1 MSLRGTWYRLHNRLH
16 NKFQHNLQHNLQC
29 DLHSSMYCGIII
41 ALAILAVPDIA
52 TSVFAQ
58 DMKNPSLIID
68 TIEIQAV
75 EFNNIVRT
83 AEIIKLDD
91 IHAVSWQV
99 TIDNNLMYA
108 NPNGNA
114 VLRIYDVATHD
125 EFIEV
130 GMGAQPDHKFWV
142 AVQTPEE
149 GYVVIWR
156 DLERGW
162 SPQSKTIVSY
172 TDRAGL
178 TVNNGARIVVTNL
191 DIGVFGIDAY
201 STYGMEGS
209 TDPPAVNSGVMIVEF
224 LSGDPSENVF
234 ALFPFYVAAGI
245 GVIVGVL
252 FITKRR

>member
-1 MSLRGTWYRLHNRLH
+1 MILNY
-16 NKFQHNLQHNLQC
+16 NLQYSFRFSLSSLQV
-29 DLHSSMYCGIII
+29 
-41 ALAILAVPDIA
+41 ILCYSIVIVLVTITPA
-52 TSVFAQ
+52 FGQ
-58 DMKNPSLIID
+58 DMKNPSLMIE
-68 TIEIQAV
+68 TIEIQSE
-75 EFNNIVRT
+75 EFNNIVRE

-99 TIDNNLMYA
+99 TIDNNLLYA

-114 VLRIYDVATHD
+114 VVRIYDVATHD

-130 GMGAQPDHKFWV
+130 GMGSGPDHKFWV

-149 GYVVIWR
+149 GYIVIWR

-201 STYGMEGS
+201 STHGMEGS
-209 TDPPAVNSGVMIVEF
+209 TDPPAINSGVMIVEF